1 LNKNN
6 NSIIII
12 FNLTYSEIKK
22 KRMTQRTGKLT
33 KELPLEL
40 LKLISEY
47 SKPRTRGN
55 WRTPEYPELL
65 AGLKKLF
72 RIDIN
77 KFNPPFFTIN
87 DLPFSI
93 EKGKSFQFCDKQL
106 KITEI
111 LENSNQNNK
120 KQVICEYNE
129 CIYIGHIHIKKII
142 SSNCVF
148 FSNLETLCI
157 TDYYT
162 EYGNYKLEPIRVLPS
177 DFY

>member
-1 LNKNN
+1 MELPP
-6 NSIIII
+6 
-12 FNLTYSEIKK
+12 EK
-22 KRMTQRTGKLT
+22 KRIM
-33 KELPLEL
+33 ELPPEIRQH
-40 LKLISEY
+40 ISGY

-65 AGLKKLF
+65 ADFKELF
-72 RIDIN
+72 VIQKN
-77 KFNPPFFTIN
+77 KFNPEFITIN

-129 CIYIGHIHIKKII
+129 CSYIGHIHIKKII
-142 SSNCVF
+142 SSNGVF